1 MKNAENIKSVYKT
14 KQQSAIINFF
24 LNNSERL
31 ISSKEIIDNLKS
43 SNVGAS
49 TVYRQLSQLT
59 QNGTLQCFKQTDSK
73 KTVYRYTGYNACSKH
88 FHMRCEKC
96 GRVFHLECAKTDD
109 LCFHIKQNHG
119 FSIDMK
125 KTVFSGICSKCGGV

>member
-1 MKNAENIKSVYKT
+1 MEKVKSVYKT
-14 KQQSAIINFF
+14 KQQSAILDFVI
-24 LNNSERL
+24 NNSQRQV
-31 ISSKEIIDNLKS
+31 SSKEVIDNLKL

-59 QNGTLQCFKQTDSK
+59 KNGTLQCFKQTDGK
-73 KTVYRYTGYNACSKH
+73 KTLYQYTGYNACSKH

-96 GRVFHLECAKTDD
+96 GKVFHLECTKTDD
-109 LCFHIKQNHG
+109 LCFHIKQSHG

-125 KTVFSGICSKCGGV
+125 KTVFSGICSKCGGI